1 MEKENVSAEEMAQ
14 GEAFGEYLA
23 RERRLRNISLEE
35 ISQRT
40 KISMKVLQALE
51 ASRWEE
57 LPADVYVRGF
67 LRSYARYV
75 GLDENEVLLRYED
88 QRPKIQKPNVRKP
101 FPTEKRGRGKRIV
114 WGVILILAF
123 AALAYI
129 WIVGRKSGERGPL
142 GLPSPFKGAQG
153 PQPAGPTVRPQPMP
167 PPPQQGN

>member
-1 MEKENVSAEEMAQ
+1 MEKENVSAKEMGQ
-14 GEAFGEYLA
+14 QEAFGEYLA

-88 QRPKIQKPNVRKP
+88 QNPKIQKANFRKP
-101 FPTEKRGRGKRIV
+101 LPTEEKGKRKKII
-114 WGVILILAF
+114 WGLILVVAV
-123 AALAYI
+123 ALVAYV
-129 WIVGRKSGERGPL
+129 WIVGIKLGEKGSPVP
-142 GLPSPFKGAQG
+142 PSPFKGAKG

>member
-1 MEKENVSAEEMAQ
+1 MEKGNVSTEEVVR

-23 RERRLRNISLEE
+23 RERKLRNISLEE

-88 QRPKIQKPNVRKP
+88 QKPKPQRPNTRQVLPVEKKAKKLRAIWLLVIGVAVAIAIYLWFAARKP
-101 FPTEKRGRGKRIV
+101 
-114 WGVILILAF
+114 
-123 AALAYI
+123 
-129 WIVGRKSGERGPL
+129 GERGAWI
-142 GLPSPFKGAQG
+142 LPSPFKGAQ
-153 PQPAGPTVRPQPMP
+153 PFNPPGPTVRPQPMP